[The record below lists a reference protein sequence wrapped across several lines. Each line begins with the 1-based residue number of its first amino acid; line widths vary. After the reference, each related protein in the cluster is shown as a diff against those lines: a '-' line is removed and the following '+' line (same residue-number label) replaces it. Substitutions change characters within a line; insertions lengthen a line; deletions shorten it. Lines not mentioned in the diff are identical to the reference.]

1 MTVLIVR
8 APDTQK
14 AMDEVIRRLGA
25 DAYILSTTQSGG
37 MIEMRAAR
45 ELPARTATVSRG
57 TEVKGTTVPAP
68 AANDPRPTYA
78 ADPDDL
84 ARRLLTDLDILADFP
99 ARILLVGPPG
109 AGKSMLAARLA
120 AHALRR
126 DGGLRPRLIL
136 PLSGP
141 RLTEDRLRGWARLM
155 ALVPEQPS
163 VADVLALPPPDPTR
177 PEIIDLSEVPDHA
190 PDIAATLLARGTE
203 VLLVLPAG
211 LHPARVEREC
221 GLWQPFGARLCLT
234 RLDLWEPEPDEM
246 LALAGA
252 EGLPLA
258 LLADGSGL
266 LDSLR
271 VPKAADL
278 RHWAEGWNAEPAP
291 KSPPP
296 WPGRQSRP
304 PHPPPL
310 RKSPRGQPAADAS
323 ARCAAP
329 SRAGWGPIRSLRPN
343 RRAASRHR
351 SWQSLPSSARL
362 ARRMHCKC
370 HPSPPRPPRD
380 RPSNCSTAPHW
391 EERPDAGPSLP
402 RTDLFARP
410 VGPDP
415 HGPRTQDRLAPARPR
430 GPDGRNR

>member
-14 AMDEVIRRLGA
+14 AMDEVFRRLGA

-45 ELPARTATVSRG
+45 DLPARSATVARAADD
-57 TEVKGTTVPAP
+57 KGTVTPLPP
-68 AANDPRPTYA
+68 AAHSPRPTYA

-84 ARRLLTDLDILADFP
+84 ARRLLTDVDILTDFP

-120 AHALRR
+120 AHALRH

-141 RLTEDRLRGWARLM
+141 RLTEDRLRGWARMM
-155 ALVPEQPS
+155 ALVPEQPA
-163 VADVLALPPPDPTR
+163 VADVLALPPPDATR

-190 PDIAATLLARGTE
+190 PDIAASLLARGTE

-211 LHPARVEREC
+211 LHPARIEREC

-246 LALAGA
+246 LALTGA

-258 LLADGSGL
+258 LLADGPGL

-271 VPKAADL
+271 VPQAADL
-278 RHWAEGWNAEPAP
+278 RHWAEGWAAEPTV

-296 WPGRQSRP
+296 PVRVAS
-304 PHPPPL
+304 PPPTHAEGPNDAPRPISRGRIGPL
-310 RKSPRGQPAADAS
+310 RS
-323 ARCAAP
+323 ALARK
-329 SRAGWGPIRSLRPN
+329 LRPDPTEDL
-343 RRAASRHR
+343 RRDPPPVVAKPAT
-351 SWQSLPSSARL
+351 
-362 ARRMHCKC
+362 
-370 HPSPPRPPRD
+370 PRPFGTGDAMPK
-380 RPSNCSTAPHW
+380 PSIAAAATA
-391 EERPDAGPSLP
+391 
-402 RTDLFARP
+402 ARP
-410 VGPDP
+410 AFKLFN
-415 HGPRTQDRLAPARPR
+415 RAPLGGTA
-430 GPDGRNR
+430 

>member
-57 TEVKGTTVPAP
+57 TEVKGTAVPAP
-68 AANDPRPTYA
+68 AANDPRPTYV

-246 LALAGA
+246 LALAGT

-296 WPGRQSRP
+296 LARTPE
-304 PHPPPL
+304 PPPA
-310 RKSPRGQPAADAS
+310 PAA
-323 ARCAAP
+323 AP
-329 SRAGWGPIRSLRPN
+329 AE
-343 RRAASRHR
+343 
-351 SWQSLPSSARL
+351 
-362 ARRMHCKC
+362 
-370 HPSPPRPPRD
+370 PPRPASRGRIGPLRSAIARRLGTD
-380 RPSNCSTAPHW
+380 PLEAPEPARREPPPVMAKPAVQRPLGT
-391 EERPDAGPSLP
+391 PDALQMPSIAAAAA
-402 RTDLFARP
+402 ARP
-410 VGPDP
+410 AFKLFN
-415 HGPRTQDRLAPARPR
+415 RAPLGGTA
-430 GPDGRNR
+430 